1 MNKIKGLLLAAFLVS
16 LSLAFVQP
24 ATAKDLKASLP
35 ILPPLVEN
43 ADQGILVDLVKA
55 IDEAYPDGSIV
66 ISVYP
71 FKRSMQNVTSG
82 AADFHMPILLNP
94 DVPEDKLD
102 FQHSTQTIFKVV
114 FVLYTNKDNKEIN
127 PGNVNKFKI
136 ETDRAHVGYFDF
148 PVKPSDSIEGSLKKV
163 DMGRIDGFIFA
174 MPETDAALN
183 KLGLKN
189 IKRQEYKT
197 FDVKVV
203 LPKGEKG
210 KEVDEILTVSIQKLK
225 DNGKYSQIMGPIL
238 DQKFQE

>member
-1 MNKIKGLLLAAFLVS
+1 MKKVIGLLLVVFMVS
-16 LSLAFVQP
+16 FSLAFVQS

-35 ILPPLVEN
+35 LLPPLVEN
-43 ADQGILVDLVKA
+43 ADKGILVDLVKA

-66 ISVYP
+66 IGVYP

-82 AADFHMPILLNP
+82 AADFHMPILFNP

-102 FQHSTQTIFKVV
+102 FQHSTETLFKVV
-114 FVLYTNKDNKEIN
+114 FVLYTNKGNKEIN
-127 PGNVNKFKI
+127 PKNVDKFKI
-136 ETDRAHVGYFDF
+136 ETDRAHVGYFNF
-148 PVKPSDSIEGSLKKV
+148 PIQPSDSIEGSLKKV

-189 IKRQEYKT
+189 INRWEYKT
-197 FDVKVV
+197 FEVKAV

-210 KEVDEILTVSIQKLK
+210 KEIDEILTTSIEKLK
-225 DNGKYSQIMGPIL
+225 QNGKYNQIMGPIL
-238 DQKFQE
+238 DQKFQQ